1 MVDSAH
7 LLHAFG
13 CQSDLV
19 TDAPAKCR
27 FKPLDV
33 RGLDCIRTCKVGS
46 AVVPREGS
54 DLCFRRVIAHQR
66 GRCFFC
72 LDLHASSPRL
82 LRHDIGSRY
91 PWLPG
96 RLLRSREIKAEMRLH
111 GMTLL
116 VACVFAAAAFCADY
130 PERPLRLVVPFTP
143 AGATDVLARLTGERL
158 GAKLGQTVV
167 IDNRPGAGAN
177 VGAEFVARSTPDGYT
192 MLMGPASVYAI
203 CVTLYPKLGY
213 DLTKDLMPVSLVAN
227 VPHVLLVN
235 NDVPAASVQQLIR
248 LAASKPGALNIAS
261 QGSGTVSHLEAE
273 LFKHMAGI
281 DMVHVPYR
289 GSAPA
294 LIDLMG
300 GRTQVMFDSIASA
313 LPHIRA
319 GKLRAIAVS
328 SKTRSSLL
336 PDVPTVDE
344 SGLKGYSAHSW
355 LGIFVPSGTPRPIVE
370 RLQRE
375 LAAALEEPQS
385 RARLQGAGFEPQ
397 SSTSAAFAQLVREE
411 IEKWRPIV
419 TMSGATAD

>member
-19 TDAPAKCR
+19 TDAPAKCP
-27 FKPLDV
+27 FEPFDV
-33 RGLDCIRTCKVGS
+33 RGLNCIRTCKIGCAIVS
-46 AVVPREGS
+46 CEGS

-66 GRCFFC
+66 GRRFFC
-72 LDLHASSPRL
+72 PDLHASSPRL

-96 RLLRSREIKAEMRLH
+96 WLLRSRQVKAEMRLH
-111 GMTLL
+111 GMML
-116 VACVFAAAAFCADY
+116 VVTCVFAASAAFCADY
-130 PERPLRLVVPFTP
+130 PVRPLRLVVPFTP

-167 IDNRPGAGAN
+167 IENRPGAGAN

-203 CVTLYPKLGY
+203 CATLYPKLGY
-213 DLTKDLMPVSLVAN
+213 DLTKDLTPVSLVAN
-227 VPHVLLVN
+227 VPHVLLLN
-235 NDVPAASVQQLIR
+235 NDVPAASVQELIR
-248 LAASKPGALNIAS
+248 LAASKPGVLNIAS

-294 LIDLMG
+294 LID
-300 GRTQVMFDSIASA
+300 
-313 LPHIRA
+313 
-319 GKLRAIAVS
+319 
-328 SKTRSSLL
+328 
-336 PDVPTVDE
+336 
-344 SGLKGYSAHSW
+344 
-355 LGIFVPSGTPRPIVE
+355 
-370 RLQRE
+370 
-375 LAAALEEPQS
+375 
-385 RARLQGAGFEPQ
+385 
-397 SSTSAAFAQLVREE
+397 
-411 IEKWRPIV
+411 
-419 TMSGATAD
+419 